1 MSSDMLQ
8 AMQRD
13 KANIRR
19 KIWRFKKQKNK
30 PQSLLERLRD
40 RDIPRF
46 ESEVDRCSA
55 IVDLRDAHYGAVR
68 LLQFLDKK
76 GRRFRRSYAYE
87 AFIEHWIVGRTDLLL

>member
-8 AMQRD
+8 AIQRD

-19 KIWRFKKQKNK
+19 KIWRFKRMKNK
-30 PQSLLERLRD
+30 PVSLLERLRN

-46 ESEVDRCSA
+46 ESEIDRYSA
-55 IVDLRDAHYGAVR
+55 ILDLREAYWCAVR
-68 LLQFLDKK
+68 LLQFLEGK
-76 GRRFRRSYAYE
+76 RSRFRKSYAYE